1 MEQSPEEA
9 AACDCVVEAV
19 CEGSAQR
26 QIQVE
31 LVMGKFS
38 SHVFE
43 FLDFTSF
50 AFF

>member
-1 MEQSPEEA
+1 MEQSPEKA
-9 AACDCVVEAV
+9 AVCDCFGEVV

-31 LVMGKFS
+31 LVMSKFS

-50 AFF
+50 TFF